1 MLENIISSRNQGW
14 LRNSALNPFADTY
27 INYLIHYGY
36 SDQCVRTYTHSV
48 AHFAYWLKNKKI
60 PLDRV
65 DETTIDQFLFVHLP
79 ACNCSRRCRC
89 SLFSVRAAL
98 GHLVVALRS
107 EGLIAPAKPT
117 IPSSIG
123 EELVRY
129 EAYLQEVCGLAHNT
143 RISRAHYRRLSREL
157 SPRV

>member
-98 GHLVVALRS
+98 GHLVVWSLRS
-107 EGLIAPAKPT
+107 NITFLLQFTSFRKATVAGDATEG
-117 IPSSIG
+117 
-123 EELVRY
+123 
-129 EAYLQEVCGLAHNT
+129 
-143 RISRAHYRRLSREL
+143 RERE
-157 SPRV
+157 S